1 MYIYMHNANTQ
12 SKVQES
18 KSDIT
23 YIQEVWPKEC
33 TGKLKIRHCH
43 ILRMWPKHSTEKES
57 PNLERYRHNSKEKA
71 KREKERGP
79 YKEAK
84 PYNLLIIALLGL
96 PFLLAF

>member
-1 MYIYMHNANTQ
+1 
-12 SKVQES
+12 
-18 KSDIT
+18 
-23 YIQEVWPKEC
+23 
-33 TGKLKIRHCH
+33 
-43 ILRMWPKHSTEKES
+43 MWPKHSTEKEI